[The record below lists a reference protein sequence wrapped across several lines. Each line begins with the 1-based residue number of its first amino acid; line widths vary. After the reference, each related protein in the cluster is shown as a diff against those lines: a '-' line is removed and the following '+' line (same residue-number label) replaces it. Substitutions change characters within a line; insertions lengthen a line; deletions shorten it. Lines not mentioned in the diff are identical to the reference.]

1 MKMER
6 VKLQNT
12 YVTAEYFTEMVSWSA
27 QTQSQIITYIS
38 QVPKITNVPPSSCQ
52 HFQLALHILI
62 TIHTK
67 ICNMVN
73 ADSAAQPK

>member
-1 MKMER
+1 MKMQR
-6 VKLQNT
+6 VKLQNM
-12 YVTAEYFTEMVSWSA
+12 YVTADYFTEMVSWSA

-38 QVPKITNVPPSSCQ
+38 QVPKITNVPPASCQ

-67 ICNMVN
+67 ICGTVN
-73 ADSAAQPK
+73 ADSAAQSK